1 MMPDQKFEAVLT
13 QIARKNNTTK
23 EHVRR
28 EMQYAMDM
36 AMASPDP
43 LVQARWAAIPRKGEK
58 LTLEEFVSYMA
69 SLHNTDFS

>member
-1 MMPDQKFEAVLT
+1 MMPNQKIEAVLA

-36 AMASPDP
+36 AMDSLNPA
-43 LVQARWAAIPRKGEK
+43 VQARWAAVPRKGEK
-58 LTLEEFVSYMA
+58 PTLEEFVRYLA
-69 SLHNTDFS
+69 SLTTS

>member
-1 MMPDQKFEAVLT
+1 MPNQKIEAVLA

-28 EMQYAMDM
+28 EMQYAMDI

-43 LVQARWAAIPRKGEK
+43 AVQARWAAVPRKGAK
-58 LTLEEFVSYMA
+58 PTLEEFVSYMA
-69 SLHNTDFS
+69 SLSPKPSP

>member
-1 MMPDQKFEAVLT
+1 MMPNQKIEAVLA

-28 EMQYAMDM
+28 ELQYAMDI

-43 LVQARWAAIPRKGEK
+43 AVQARWAAIPRKGEK
-58 LTLEEFVSYMA
+58 PTLEEFICYMA
-69 SLHNTDFS
+69 SLSPKGFS